1 MERVNVMKISIVS
14 CSRNNEKYLKQ
25 HIESVQSQ
33 TYTNFE
39 HIIIDDASTD
49 SSLDLIRQ
57 YCNPSNTI
65 AIARKV
71 RVSSSI
77 NHITAFKIL
86 TGDLVIHLDGDDYF
100 YDSGVL
106 DYIVSKYKE
115 TDCWATYG
123 SWVHAPSSRHT
134 FTMGKHP
141 TGKVEDIRNPR
152 IGWNFTHLRTF
163 KKNLISAIPA
173 MDLFNREGELYL
185 TAPDVVLLTGIYEY
199 ASKFNKVLYIDKPLV
214 VYNSDT
220 GSNEMDLYAQDQTN
234 TMIEVFSSPFSIIKL
249 L

>member
-1 MERVNVMKISIVS
+1 MKVSIVS

-39 HIIIDDASTD
+39 HILIDDASTD

-57 YCNPSNTI
+57 YCNPNNTI
-65 AIARKV
+65 AIARKA
-71 RVSSSI
+71 RVTALV

-86 TGDLVIHLDGDDYF
+86 TGDLVVHLDGDDYF

-123 SWVHAPSSRHT
+123 SWVHAPGSRRT
-134 FTMGKHP
+134 FIMGKHP
-141 TGKVEDIRNPR
+141 TGKAEDIRNSGS
-152 IGWNFTHLRTF
+152 GWYFTHLRTF

-173 MDLFNREGELYL
+173 MDLFNREGSLYP

-220 GSNEMDLYAQDQTN
+220 GSNEMDLQGQDQTN
-234 TMIEVFSSPFSIIKL
+234 TAIEVLSSPFSIIKL

>member
-1 MERVNVMKISIVS
+1 MERINFMKISIVS

-86 TGDLVIHLDGDDYF
+86 TGDLVVHLDGDDYF
-100 YDSGVL
+100 YDSSVL

-123 SWVHAPSSRHT
+123 SWVHALGSRRT

-141 TGKVEDIRNPR
+141 TGKAEDIRNSR
-152 IGWNFTHLRTF
+152 FGWHFTHLRTF

-173 MDLFNREGELYL
+173 MDLFNREGSLYL

-220 GSNEMDLYAQDQTN
+220 GSNEMDLQGQDQTN